1 MATLFSKILIFITVL
16 ISLFSPGNVN
26 GAVAEVTNE
35 VKTTDAVI
43 EYTITNETGYVLYGN
58 PWAEKLEY
66 KILGEWVEIDVEDE
80 KIDEEIYVHPDENAA
95 GNYDATILAP
105 GTYRLT
111 VGYNVITSFSG
122 EYETGLSVVEFEVSL
137 N

>member
-16 ISLFSPGNVN
+16 FSLIMPGNVN

-35 VKTTDAVI
+35 VKTTDSVI
-43 EYTITNETGYVLYGN
+43 EYTITNETGYVLFGN
-58 PWAEKLEY
+58 PWVEKLEC
-66 KILGEWVEIDVEDE
+66 KIFGEWIEFDVEDE
-80 KIDEEIYVHPDENAA
+80 IPEVAFYIHPGDAYSRS
-95 GNYDATILAP
+95 YDAKLLTP

-111 VGYNVITSFSG
+111 VGYNVITSFGG
-122 EYETGLSVVEFEVSL
+122 EHETGLSTVEFDVAI